1 MRMLMMAAL
10 GLTLVTAGSV
20 RVSGGQ
26 MLPPQSLPWSNHIPV
41 SISQPDSMRRAEQRR
56 MLMSERQ
63 KRLVED
69 TDKLLELTTALK
81 EQVDESNK
89 DVLSLDMVKKAEQ
102 IEKLAH
108 SVKERIKG

>member
-1 MRMLMMAAL
+1 MRMLTIAIV
-10 GLTLVTAGSV
+10 GVTLATAGSV
-20 RVSGGQ
+20 RVSGRQ
-26 MLPPQSLPWSNHIPV
+26 MLPQSLPWANQV
-41 SISQPDSMRRAEQRR
+41 AGASQPDNMRRAEQRR
-56 MLMSERQ
+56 MQMSEPQ

-69 TDKLLELTTALK
+69 TDKLLALTTALK

-89 DVLSLDMVKKAEQ
+89 DILSVDMVRKAEE

>member
-1 MRMLMMAAL
+1 MPGM
-10 GLTLVTAGSV
+10 
-20 RVSGGQ
+20 
-26 MLPPQSLPWSNHIPV
+26 
-41 SISQPDSMRRAEQRR
+41 SQPDSMRRAEQRR

-69 TDKLLELTTALK
+69 TDKLLALTTALK
-81 EQVDESNK
+81 EQMDESNK